1 MSEPEH
7 TTPKKWHESAAQA
20 FEAIAVVVIV
30 TSPCWG
36 FALIAW
42 VTK

>member
-1 MSEPEH
+1 MTSPERGP
-7 TTPKKWHESAAQA
+7 TKWHES
-20 FEAIAVVVIV
+20 FGVVAIMLIIGVIV

-36 FALIAW
+36 LALIAW